1 MTIPAGT
8 IVAQNQLLYRK
19 PSAPGQTPT
28 IFTVRCNCGSS
39 PREQTARFVDANRHL
54 FLTHDQFKAGGWV

>member
-1 MTIPAGT
+1 MTIPANLV
-8 IVAQNQLLYRK
+8 VAQNQLLYRK
-19 PSAPGQTPT
+19 VPAGQTPT

-54 FLTHDQFKAGGWV
+54 FLTHDQFKAGEWA

>member
-1 MTIPAGT
+1 MTIPANLV
-8 IVAQNQLLYRK
+8 VAQNQLLYRK

-54 FLTHDQFKAGGWV
+54 FLTHDQFKAGEWA